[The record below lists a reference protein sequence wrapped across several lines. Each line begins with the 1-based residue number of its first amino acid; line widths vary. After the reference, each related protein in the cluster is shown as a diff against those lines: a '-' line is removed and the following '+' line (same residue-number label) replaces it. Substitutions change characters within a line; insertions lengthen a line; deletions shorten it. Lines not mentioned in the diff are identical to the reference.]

1 MNKQKTL
8 TPKQLAFCQQVA
20 RGKTQSDSYRAAY
33 SAKRMSLNSIH
44 TEASK
49 LMSNPAVAHR
59 VDAIR
64 ERIERVTV
72 SAALSD
78 GERVKDKLRTIM
90 DTIEGGPVQMAQL
103 RAAELLGRTVGLFKD
118 VQETV
123 DLRTSADVRAA
134 LESRLAAFA
143 STDKDDTGSTNEDD
157 VDQQDSPEN
166 GDSAQVSDG
175 PDVGDSPDVVRI
187 H

>member
-1 MNKQKTL
+1 MAFA
-8 TPKQLAFCQQVA
+8 LAVGRDA
-20 RGKTQSDSYRAAY
+20 
-33 SAKRMSLNSIH
+33 MSLADAYRTAYDADKMSGPAIR

-49 LMSNPAVAHR
+49 LMTNPAVTLM
-59 VDAIR
+59 V
-64 ERIERVTV
+64 ERHKALIERVSV
-72 SAALSD
+72 AAALSD
-78 GERVKDKLRTIM
+78 GEKVKEILRDLTVSA
-90 DTIEGGPVQMAQL
+90 GPLDMARL
-103 RAAELLGRTVGLFKD
+103 RACELLGRTVGLFKD

-143 STDKDDTGSTNEDD
+143 STDKDDTGSTEADD